1 MLIGNK
7 GFVAEGRFTHM
18 EKYKILMEMNRK
30 IVFGEEI
37 PDREKEE
44 AVTILLNGICDKE
57 EVSKYK
63 RRMKVNAETDNI
75 YPNYYIPPHNG
86 NKKLR
91 LIQGY
96 LPKTNI
102 LYANH
107 YELEII
113 RLLYMFTP
121 KNQIVDEMVK
131 NTLRRLKGSCFGN
144 SCTQGECLATGIS
157 VLRFLAKVH
166 PDDTEWMDK
175 LLNPLGAVFLS
186 FGNGQAAIQ
195 QGIPMSYLLMAFTD
209 INNEKTKELI
219 MQKREWLLG
228 LLRRGWITG
237 KLSNGRISEGDTYNL
252 MGKYIIRNAIG
263 TLPGYEDVSK
273 HEIYVSGSDERC
285 YCNI

>member
-1 MLIGNK
+1 
-7 GFVAEGRFTHM
+7 M

-121 KNQIVDEMVK
+121 KNQIVD
-131 NTLRRLKGSCFGN
+131 
-144 SCTQGECLATGIS
+144 
-157 VLRFLAKVH
+157 
-166 PDDTEWMDK
+166 
-175 LLNPLGAVFLS
+175 
-186 FGNGQAAIQ
+186 
-195 QGIPMSYLLMAFTD
+195 
-209 INNEKTKELI
+209 
-219 MQKREWLLG
+219 
-228 LLRRGWITG
+228 
-237 KLSNGRISEGDTYNL
+237 
-252 MGKYIIRNAIG
+252 
-263 TLPGYEDVSK
+263 
-273 HEIYVSGSDERC
+273 
-285 YCNI
+285 

>member
-1 MLIGNK
+1 
-7 GFVAEGRFTHM
+7 M

-37 PDREKEE
+37 PDREEEE

-209 INNEKTKELI
+209 I
-219 MQKREWLLG
+219 
-228 LLRRGWITG
+228 
-237 KLSNGRISEGDTYNL
+237 
-252 MGKYIIRNAIG
+252 
-263 TLPGYEDVSK
+263 
-273 HEIYVSGSDERC
+273 IY
-285 YCNI
+285 